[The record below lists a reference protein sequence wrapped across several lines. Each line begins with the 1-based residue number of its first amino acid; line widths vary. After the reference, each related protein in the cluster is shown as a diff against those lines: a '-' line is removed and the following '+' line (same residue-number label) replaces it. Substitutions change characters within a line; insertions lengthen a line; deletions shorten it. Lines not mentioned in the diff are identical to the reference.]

1 MINMNTNVQTEVKGT
16 TKTND
21 RWSGLADFLARMI
34 EKYGESLGLDDLPTP
49 EYVYFFAKRAEV
61 YRKYADLM
69 ANKETKD

>member
-1 MINMNTNVQTEVKGT
+1 MNVNVQAEVKET
-16 TKTND
+16 IKMND

-61 YRKYADLM
+61 YRKYAELI
-69 ANKETKD
+69 ANKETND

>member
-1 MINMNTNVQTEVKGT
+1 MINMNIQTELKET

-49 EYVYFFAKRAEV
+49 EYVYF
-61 YRKYADLM
+61 
-69 ANKETKD
+69 

>member
-1 MINMNTNVQTEVKGT
+1 MINMNIQTEVKEMA
-16 TKTND
+16 KTND

-49 EYVYFFAKRAEV
+49 EYVYFFANRAEV

>member
-1 MINMNTNVQTEVKGT
+1 MINMNIQTELKET

-61 YRKYADLM
+61 YRKYAELI
-69 ANKETKD
+69 ANKETND

>member
-1 MINMNTNVQTEVKGT
+1 MINMNIQTEVKGT

-69 ANKETKD
+69 PNKETND

>member
-1 MINMNTNVQTEVKGT
+1 M
-16 TKTND
+16 ND

-61 YRKYADLM
+61 YRKYAELI
-69 ANKETKD
+69 ANKETND